1 MRWSRNTSYSENV
14 GEPKT
19 YSANKVDFG
28 KNEGF
33 RRQEV
38 RKW

>member
-1 MRWSRNTSYSENV
+1 MVKKYLLFRKD

-38 RKW
+38 RK